1 MKGYYGYDDDNDYDN
16 DNDNDDDNSNEE
28 CWPFE
33 GASDYFETPHEAWEA
48 FNEYVG
54 EDADNDSKDYF

>member
-1 MKGYYGYDDDNDYDN
+1 MKGYYGYDDDNDNDYDN
-16 DNDNDDDNSNEE
+16 DNSNEE